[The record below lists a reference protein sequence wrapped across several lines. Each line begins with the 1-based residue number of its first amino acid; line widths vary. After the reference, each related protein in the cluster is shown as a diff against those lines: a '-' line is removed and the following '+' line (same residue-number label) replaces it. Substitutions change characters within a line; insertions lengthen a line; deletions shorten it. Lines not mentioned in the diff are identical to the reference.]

1 MPAQVNKEEC
11 TGCGDCVTAC
21 PVEGVVTL
29 EHEKA
34 VVKREDCIECNA
46 CVDTCSSSA
55 MTMVD

>member
-1 MPAQVNKEEC
+1 MPAQVKEEEC

-21 PVEGVVTL
+21 PVEGVVVL
-29 EHEKA
+29 ENEKA
-34 VVKREDCIECNA
+34 IVKREDCIECNA